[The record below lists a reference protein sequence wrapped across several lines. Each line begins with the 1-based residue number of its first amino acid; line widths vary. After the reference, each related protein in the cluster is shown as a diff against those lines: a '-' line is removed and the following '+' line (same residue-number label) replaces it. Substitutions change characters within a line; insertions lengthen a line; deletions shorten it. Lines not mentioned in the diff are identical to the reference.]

1 MPFPEKQ
8 GVGSSILPLATKI
21 NFMESLSSLIMLFY
35 NEENLLEHS
44 VLDLVKEDFL
54 KKLKFIDGLKYKFAI
69 FKFK

>member
-1 MPFPEKQ
+1 LPFPEKQ